1 MIIDVDE
8 KFIKICK
15 KIKDSGKNLQEW
27 EETGYDDEFY
37 DLPYTGGFDHIEN
50 AFCFGYYADNDRQYS
65 IQLTLEEI
73 YNVLQGKIKQLNA
86 VNLRELDASRKSNN
100 E

>member
-37 DLPYTGGFDHIEN
+37 DLPYTGGFNHI
-50 AFCFGYYADNDRQYS
+50 
-65 IQLTLEEI
+65 
-73 YNVLQGKIKQLNA
+73 
-86 VNLRELDASRKSNN
+86 
-100 E
+100 